1 MIPFP
6 QEESV
11 LSSFL
16 KDIGRKADD
25 YADHM
30 FEEDERTD
38 PEQVRRM
45 ERLIPGTDLEEEAD
59 EEDLSPSEAIQYQ

>member
-11 LSSFL
+11 LSAFI
-16 KDIGRKADD
+16 KDLGKKADD

-30 FEEDERTD
+30 FAEDEAID
-38 PEQVRRM
+38 KEEVRRL
-45 ERLIPGTDLEEEAD
+45 ERLIPGTD
-59 EEDLSPSEAIQYQ
+59 